1 MRSLLLISM
10 SLAALASTL
19 GLASTSSIVQAQGA
33 DALTAPRE
41 SGSAAQI
48 PAPPAATPSAGAGQ
62 QAYPMPNQAGYRT
75 PGGGPFIDSDLRLPR
90 NAAIRLRALE
100 GDLLALARSG
110 RNRIVGG
117 VMAMVSG
124 GIAIGLGF
132 LVREED
138 FLSNYLFVYGG
149 GNLARGVVQIAL
161 EPDTSDPPVVFSHM
175 PMRNDEEISLKLTYG
190 ERALEDLADQKQ
202 LARILDASISIGTGA
217 AILPIYLLPNDY
229 EVDVFGAFVLIGA
242 GVTMVS
248 GLVDLIIPS
257 EAERRWDAYKTLDM
271 QLKQRENLAFE
282 KESALRVHLGGGP
295 LPQGGGALS
304 MWGTF

>member
-1 MRSLLLISM
+1 
-10 SLAALASTL
+10 
-19 GLASTSSIVQAQGA
+19 
-33 DALTAPRE
+33 
-41 SGSAAQI
+41 
-48 PAPPAATPSAGAGQ
+48 
-62 QAYPMPNQAGYRT
+62 MPQAGYRT

-110 RNRIVGG
+110 RNRIVSG

-132 LVREED
+132 LVRDED

-175 PMRNDEEISLKLTYG
+175 PMRNNEEISLKLTYG
-190 ERALEDLADQKQ
+190 ERALEELADRKQ

-217 AILPIYLLPNDY
+217 AILPIYLGPNDY
-229 EVDVFGAFVLIGA
+229 EVDTFGAFVLIGA
-242 GVTMVS
+242 GVTVVS

-271 QLKQRENLAFE
+271 QLKQREDQATGI
-282 KESALRVHLGGGP
+282 KLRFGGGP
-295 LPQGGGALS
+295 LPRGGGALS
-304 MWGTF
+304 LSGIF